1 MFLLLWILVWIF
13 HVVTAEAVTDFA
25 VTGPPNPIIGVVK
38 GNVVLHCQLV
48 PAKAP
53 QNMEVRW
60 INIVNGYNSPVHMYK
75 EGADDLTFQPL
86 AYRGRTELFLNEVA
100 QGNLSLRLK
109 DVQVS
114 DRGLYKCFVAS
125 DEKHHEVKLTLNV
138 AGTGRQP
145 RIEMEGQMGDGIR
158 LGCRSEGWY
167 PHPSILWVDGDGVN
181 MTAQQQIT
189 YQPDPQGL
197 FTVSSSIAIPKQSP
211 NKYRC
216 VINNVI
222 LKETQE
228 AHIQIA
234 DSFFPNVSGWL
245 IAFWILF
252 ALIVAAVALAVWY
265 HRKLQNK
272 IQGLKK
278 SDGFLEHQRLLDIME
293 QEKRKVHEEH
303 QRLHQEIENAK
314 QARKKE
320 CEELQQLHEKK
331 MATIIAEHEQFKKQV
346 DEERETEKAE
356 YQKLRTEFEQW
367 RPLVQSEWNR
377 IRSYAAHVK
386 MDPETANACL
396 TVSPDRLSVQA
407 GDAQDVP
414 DNPERFDSVPYV
426 LGMDGFAEGSHY
438 WEVKVADKSYWDV
451 GVTKG
456 SVQRKG
462 MPDLCADAGFWTI
475 GKDGE
480 PYGISDAQRSKVTV
494 TTSPGTIGVFLE
506 MEAGRVSFYNA
517 DDMFHLYT
525 FQVNFS
531 EKVYPF
537 FWPGWDKS
545 PLTVCP
551 VKN

>member
-25 VTGPPNPIIGVVK
+25 VTGPPNPIMGVVK
-38 GNVVLHCQLV
+38 GNVVLDCQLV

-60 INIVNGYNSPVHMYK
+60 INVVNGYNSPVHMYK
-75 EGADDLTFQPL
+75 EGADDLTFQPS

-114 DRGLYKCFVAS
+114 DGGEYKCFVAS

-145 RIEMEGQMGDGIR
+145 RIEMEGQTGDGIS

-167 PHPSILWVDGDGVN
+167 PQPPVLWVDGDGVN
-181 MTAQQQIT
+181 VTAQQQTT

-197 FTVSSSIAIPKQSP
+197 FTVSSSIGIPKHSP
-211 NKYRC
+211 NKYTC

-234 DSFFPNVSGWL
+234 DSFFPNVSRWP
-245 IAFWILF
+245 IVFWILF
-252 ALIVAAVALAVWY
+252 LLIVAAVTLAVWY

-278 SDGFLEHQRLLDIME
+278 SDGILEHQRLLDDME
-293 QEKRKVHEEH
+293 QEKRKVHEE
-303 QRLHQEIENAK
+303 
-314 QARKKE
+314 
-320 CEELQQLHEKK
+320 CEELQWSYEKK
-331 MATIIAEHEQFKKQV
+331 IATIIAEHEQFKKQV
-346 DEERETEKAE
+346 
-356 YQKLRTEFEQW
+356 EQW

-396 TVSPDRLSVQA
+396 MVSPDRLSVQA
-407 GDAQDVP
+407 GDAQNVP
-414 DNPERFDSVPYV
+414 NNPERFDSVPYV
-426 LGMDGFAEGSHY
+426 LGADGFTEGAHY

-451 GVTKG
+451 GITKG

-462 MPDLCADAGFWTI
+462 MPELCADAGFWTI

-506 MEAGRVSFYNA
+506 VEAGRVSFYNA

-525 FQVNFS
+525 FQVNFP